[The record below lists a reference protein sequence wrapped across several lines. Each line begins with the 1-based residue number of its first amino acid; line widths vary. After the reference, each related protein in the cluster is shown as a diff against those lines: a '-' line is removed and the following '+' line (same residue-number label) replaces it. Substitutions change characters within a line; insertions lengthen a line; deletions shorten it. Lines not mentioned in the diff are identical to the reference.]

1 MADEEEIPA
10 FDLDVNDAPVSSR
23 RRVKITDN
31 QAEIDADL
39 MVANRAATPNF
50 DAQILKIQKNQSLK
64 PSERLSLMKEARE
77 KQHEFDRNERERKTL
92 ERGTTRETIIDEY
105 DMRAEEKIK
114 NNAEKEANKTLPKG
128 VKYNEIEDPKL
139 LKAWQKE
146 YDKVYKSGIKER
158 EEHKKERAKE
168 KAKEEK
174 EIAAYRAK
182 AAKSTSKKG
191 GRKTRKHGKKGK
203 KYTKKSR
210 RGRKHK
216 TRKFRTYF

>member
-1 MADEEEIPA
+1 MADDEIPP
-10 FDLDVNDAPVSSR
+10 FELDVDEAPR
-23 RRVKITDN
+23 FLHGDEITDN
-31 QAEIDADL
+31 QDEIDADL
-39 MVANRAATPNF
+39 MVANRSKTPNF
-50 DAQILKIQKNQSLK
+50 EAEIKKIQNDKSLK
-64 PSERLSLMKEARE
+64 PQERLSLMKETRA

-92 ERGTTRETIIDEY
+92 ERGTTRETIMDEY

-114 NNAEKEANKTLPKG
+114 NNAEKEANKTIG
-128 VKYNEIEDPKL
+128 KYNEIKDPKM

-174 EIAAYRAK
+174 EIAASRAK
-182 AAKSTSKKG
+182 AAKSASKKG

-216 TRKFRTYF
+216 TRKFKR